1 MGPVWTV
8 ATGGLVFALTVMTL
22 ALTHSTTATVAVF
35 LVLGVATGLTESAER
50 SLVARLAPSKTGR
63 GFGAYHGLMGLA
75 ALPSGL
81 LFGTLYQSAG
91 GPRALVASAIGSIG
105 AVLLWLLVSRRMT
118 EATA

>member
-1 MGPVWTV
+1 M
-8 ATGGLVFALTVMTL
+8 FAGTVMTL
-22 ALTHSTTATVAVF
+22 ALTHSTAATVAVF
-35 LVLGVATGLTESAER
+35 LVLGISTGLTESAER

-91 GPRALVASAIGSIG
+91 GPRALVASAIGSVV